1 MPAAV
6 DITGQ
11 RFGKL
16 VAVGRA
22 DVRAVHV
29 HWTCVCDCGAER
41 VVSGVS
47 LRKGAT
53 RSCGCNR
60 RRAAKVNGKKSRGP
74 LKHGLRANGVM
85 PPEYLAWRSM
95 WARVQGRT
103 TVKDAELY
111 AARGIVVCERWKD
124 PVAFVA
130 DMGPRPAGTS
140 LDRIDNDGPYTPE
153 NCRWATPTEQANNR
167 RPRRRNAE
175 VQAART
181 RVANELNEERKAV
194 A

>member
-11 RFGKL
+11 RFGNL

-29 HWTCVCDCGAER
+29 HWRCVCDCGTER
-41 VVSGVS
+41 VVSGAS

-60 RRAAKVNGKKSRGP
+60 RRVARVNGKKSRGP
-74 LKHGLRANGVM
+74 LKHGLRASGVM
-85 PPEYLAWRSM
+85 TPEYLAWRSM

-111 AARGIVVCERWKD
+111 AARGIVVCERWRD
-124 PVAFVA
+124 PASFVA
-130 DMGPRPAGTS
+130 DMGPRPDGTS
-140 LDRIDNDGPYTPE
+140 LDRIDNNGPYAPE
-153 NCRWATPTEQANNR
+153 NCRWATPIEQANNR
-167 RPRRRNAE
+167 RPRRRSAD
-175 VQAART
+175 VRAAREQ
-181 RVANELNEERKAV
+181 VATTMNGSRKELE
-194 A
+194 

>member
-11 RFGKL
+11 RFGRL

-29 HWTCVCDCGAER
+29 HWVCVCDCGAER
-41 VVSGVS
+41 VVAGVS

-53 RSCGCNR
+53 RSCGCSR
-60 RRAAKVNGKKSRGP
+60 RCVSRVNGKKSRGP
-74 LKHGLRANGVM
+74 LKHGLRAGGAM

-111 AARGIVVCERWKD
+111 TARGIVVCERWKD
-124 PVAFVA
+124 PAAFVA
-130 DMGPRPAGTS
+130 DMGPRPDGTS
-140 LDRIDNDGPYTPE
+140 LDRIDNDGPYAPE

-167 RPRRRNAE
+167 RPRRQSADVR
-175 VQAART
+175 AARA
-181 RVANELNEERKAV
+181 RVANELNEQRKAV